1 MCVYVYS
8 YTETYIHIFWEMPR
22 TTVQWQYIPEG
33 KNHDIWNLF
42 PMKMEKKKTDYS
54 KSRVKQQNI

>member
-8 YTETYIHIFWEMPR
+8 YTETYIYTFSGKCLEPI
-22 TTVQWQYIPEG
+22 TVQWQYIPEG

-42 PMKMEKKKTDYS
+42 PMKMEKKK
-54 KSRVKQQNI
+54 KQIILSQG